1 MCVHCHLE
9 IDDNVQNRKKVLQQ
23 RNKSAESE
31 KCGIKHWS
39 FDDEKWLSHR
49 EMESTRKRNV
59 TWQKQ
64 IDYQGQG
71 KMSGGSY
78 AFDEE
83 EFHTDK
89 EKFWHGE
96 SGMSGDFASKF
107 VFGDEDPNPS
117 SSSSSN
123 QVPVSAANV
132 AQSGNRYVDGKDL
145 LVPKMTKN
153 RPWADETD
161 LEYERDRDQSD
172 LDREYDFDDDRN
184 LIQRQ
189 TKW

>member
-1 MCVHCHLE
+1 MVHKEEFPGMEFRRSPTHIGFGATDDLDNYREMVFCSCENQPNDAKTVLVRYKWQHNSEQARCSMCGTECKRDAHSHFACWNCMEVMCVHCHLE

-78 AFDEE
+78 AYDDQ

-89 EKFWHGE
+89 EKF
-96 SGMSGDFASKF
+96 
-107 VFGDEDPNPS
+107 
-117 SSSSSN
+117 
-123 QVPVSAANV
+123 
-132 AQSGNRYVDGKDL
+132 
-145 LVPKMTKN
+145 
-153 RPWADETD
+153 
-161 LEYERDRDQSD
+161 
-172 LDREYDFDDDRN
+172 
-184 LIQRQ
+184 
-189 TKW
+189 